1 MNRPLII
8 YLSRGSGRRLHIYFE
23 QTLNYVYIFSV
34 GRRRLR
40 SSAQAPQCNEQK
52 AGPSSEP
59 DPPPAGRPP
68 PDDELG
74 KFVCLF
80 REESYT

>member
-1 MNRPLII
+1 M
-8 YLSRGSGRRLHIYFE
+8 
-23 QTLNYVYIFSV
+23 

-59 DPPPAGRPP
+59 DPPPSPPAGRPP